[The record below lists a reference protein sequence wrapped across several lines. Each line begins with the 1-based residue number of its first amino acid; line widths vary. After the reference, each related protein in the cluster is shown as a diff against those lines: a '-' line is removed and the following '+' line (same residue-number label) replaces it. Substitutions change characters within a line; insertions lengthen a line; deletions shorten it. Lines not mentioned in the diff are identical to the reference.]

1 MHQQLTTRHHEILTL
16 AAHGQSRKQ
25 MAKTLGIS
33 ENTLKVHV
41 AAIFARLGVH
51 NMTEAVAEWIR
62 ERERESREREG

>member
-1 MHQQLTTRHHEILTL
+1 MPQQLTNRHEEILTL
-16 AAHGQSRKQ
+16 AALGQSRKQ

-62 ERERESREREG
+62 ERETG